1 MRKIGNFL
9 RSRLPKRVKTIKYLL
24 ISRFNRVWFSCSS
37 YVLYCTN
44 PSMRKWFRSTSHT
57 SLAYRHFRRATA
69 STRKVVDEP
78 FLLLRV
84 TSLIPLPVSLFEMCC
99 PLEENK
105 RPSQLSCAGQA
116 ADLLGLVH
124 CLAGHLSFADKLHYL
139 VPLNCTT
146 PE

>member
-9 RSRLPKRVKTIKYLL
+9 RSRLPKRVKTININGSTGLVL
-24 ISRFNRVWFSCSS
+24 VQFVRTVRLRSC
-37 YVLYCTN
+37 TI
-44 PSMRKWFRSTSHT
+44 FRSTSHT
-57 SLAYRHFRRATA
+57 SLAYQPAYRHFRRATA